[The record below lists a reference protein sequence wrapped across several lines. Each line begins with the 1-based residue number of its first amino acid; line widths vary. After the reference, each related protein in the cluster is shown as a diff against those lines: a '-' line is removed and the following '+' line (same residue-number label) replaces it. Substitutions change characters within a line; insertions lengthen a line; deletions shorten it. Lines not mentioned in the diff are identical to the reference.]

1 MNKSDII
8 NLTDK
13 NIIETEIKTRLE
25 TIDINKN
32 IIKTEQITNYLSKNI
47 SKSTSMS
54 TENN

>member
-1 MNKSDII
+1 LNKSDII